1 MYILLLLLFLF
12 AVNESVPMHIY
23 TSSSLLLSV
32 FAVNDGVH
40 IHVVCCVVAVFCS
53 RREQSVHIPVV
64 YVCLFCFL
72 FVCLFFCCCFSV
84 TLYHSPVCCGVFVV
98 LCSRSE

>member
-1 MYILLLLLFLF
+1 M
-12 AVNESVPMHIY
+12 NESVPMHIY

-53 RREQSVHIPVV
+53 RREQSVHIHVHVV
-64 YVCLFCFL
+64 YFCLFCFFVCL
-72 FVCLFFCCCFSV
+72 FVCLFFRCCFSV
-84 TLYHSPVCCGVFVV
+84 TPYHSSVCCVVFVV
-98 LCSRSE
+98 LCSRCE

>member
-1 MYILLLLLFLF
+1 M
-12 AVNESVPMHIY
+12 NESVPMPIY

-53 RREQSVHIPVV
+53 RREQSVHIHVHVV
-64 YVCLFCFL
+64 YFCLFCFL
-72 FVCLFFCCCFSV
+72 FVYLFVCLFFRCCFSV
-84 TLYHSPVCCGVFVV
+84 TPYHSSVCCVVFVV
-98 LCSRSE
+98 LCSRCE